1 MRKRLLAVFLAC
13 CMAAS
18 TASTVF
24 AADDLPAL
32 TELPAVA
39 APADPDPPAA
49 EEVVV
54 ETEVPDPT
62 AEPAPETT
70 GAPPDSAAEPT
81 PEPVPTEAPAPEPTA
96 ETTPEPTAEPA
107 PEPTE
112 PPTLNPTA
120 APTQAPAGPEPTAAP
135 TPQPT
140 AEPLPTMTPAPT
152 ASPTPLPTAS
162 PVPQQTAENTEY
174 AAVLAAPIPEPTAV
188 PLIVDTLEVQDTI
201 STDGCFTAVVNGSAE
216 RQDVT
221 YTWYRSHDGQNWEQ
235 VTPRICTGSEWNI
248 TEGGEHKLKSPSIP
262 ASPMSAL
269 PSGCIT
275 KWKSPAST
283 VLRRPKPV
291 CPTICSCKTA
301 ALKARACTAW
311 RWSIPG
317 PACFPTH
324 RRTKS
329 RP

>member
-70 GAPPDSAAEPT
+70 EPPPDSAAEPT

-112 PPTLNPTA
+112 PPP
-120 APTQAPAGPEPTAAP
+120 
-135 TPQPT
+135 
-140 AEPLPTMTPAPT
+140 PAP
-152 ASPTPLPTAS
+152 P
-162 PVPQQTAENTEY
+162 
-174 AAVLAAPIPEPTAV
+174 
-188 PLIVDTLEVQDTI
+188 
-201 STDGCFTAVVNGSAE
+201 
-216 RQDVT
+216 
-221 YTWYRSHDGQNWEQ
+221 
-235 VTPRICTGSEWNI
+235 
-248 TEGGEHKLKSPSIP
+248 
-262 ASPMSAL
+262 
-269 PSGCIT
+269 
-275 KWKSPAST
+275 
-283 VLRRPKPV
+283 
-291 CPTICSCKTA
+291 
-301 ALKARACTAW
+301 
-311 RWSIPG
+311 PG
-317 PACFPTH
+317 PPPRQRSGAI
-324 RRTKS
+324 
-329 RP
+329 